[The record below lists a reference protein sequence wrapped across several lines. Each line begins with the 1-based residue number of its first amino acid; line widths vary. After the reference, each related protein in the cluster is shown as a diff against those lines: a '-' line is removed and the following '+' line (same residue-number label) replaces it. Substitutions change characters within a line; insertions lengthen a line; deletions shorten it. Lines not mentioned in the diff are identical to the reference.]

1 MTKQTT
7 TKKPNRGSEIRVT
20 DIPEWL
26 SKLIYINSKKS
37 KRSAAKEVLL
47 FLETN
52 YNELN
57 RTAGKLNT

>member
-1 MTKQTT
+1 MTNKTT
-7 TKKPNRGSEIRVT
+7 TKKPKRGSEIRVT

-52 YNELN
+52 YN
-57 RTAGKLNT
+57 